1 MTATVEVDA
10 TVLPDRADREGIA
23 AALTGIDRV
32 STAEWQATH
41 VFYASNANP
50 MLVEGV
56 APLIER
62 LRERGLIERWFFIKY
77 WLEGPHVRLRVLPA
91 AGADPDEV
99 RAEVDAALQAFLRRR
114 PALYEADS
122 DGLGDLYKRM
132 FVAEYGEKLW
142 DESYSD
148 GQMPF
153 RANNSC
159 HVMPYERE
167 YTRYGGPAGMQLGEW
182 HFEVSSDHVLG
193 LLSDTNVHVRTVLL
207 GLSIQLSTAMC
218 FAFLTDGERVARF
231 LDDYRTFWE
240 TSYQEN
246 SDDYHASFD
255 KSYTKMAGDLA
266 ERVVATAQAAVGGD
280 ASGLGPA
287 QQRWVRH
294 STELRERATR
304 LAEAGALVF
313 QRGPVSDVDGALA
326 VLLSSYLHM
335 TNNRLGVSIL
345 DEIYI
350 SYVLRRAVLDAVGS
364 GTIR

>member
-1 MTATVEVDA
+1 MTATVETDA
-10 TVLPDRADREGIA
+10 TVLPEGADQAGVA
-23 AALTGIDRV
+23 AALAGIDRV

-91 AGADPDEV
+91 PDADPDEV

-132 FVAEYGEKLW
+132 FVAEYGEELW
-142 DESYSD
+142 DESYGD

-159 HVMPYERE
+159 HAMPYERE
-167 YTRYGGPAGMQLGEW
+167 YGRYGGPAGMQLGEW
-182 HFEVSSDHVLG
+182 HFEKSSDHVLG

-207 GLSIQLSTAMC
+207 GLSVQLSTAMC
-218 FAFLTDGERVARF
+218 FAFLRDGERVAKF

-246 SDDYHASFD
+246 SDDYHVSFD
-255 KSYTKMAGDLA
+255 KSYTRMADELA
-266 ERVVATAQAAVGGD
+266 ERVVTTARATVAED

-294 STELRERATR
+294 SIDLCERATK
-304 LAEAGALVF
+304 LTEAGAVVF
-313 QRGPVSDVDGALA
+313 QRGPVTDVDGALA
-326 VLLSSYLHM
+326 VMLSSYMHM

-350 SYVLRRAVLDAVGS
+350 SYVLRRAILDAVEA

>member
-1 MTATVEVDA
+1 MTATVGTDV
-10 TVLPDRADREGIA
+10 TVLPGGANRAGVA
-23 AALTGIDRV
+23 AALRGIERV
-32 STAEWQATH
+32 SEAEWQATH

-56 APLIER
+56 APLVRR
-62 LRERGLIERWFFIKY
+62 LRERGLVERWFFIKY

-91 AGADPDEV
+91 AGVDPEEV
-99 RAEVDAALQAFLRRR
+99 RAEVDTALRAFLRRR

-122 DGLGDLYKRM
+122 DGLGDLYQRM
-132 FVAEYGEKLW
+132 FVAEYGEQRW
-142 DESYSD
+142 QESYGD

-167 YTRYGGPAGMQLGEW
+167 YARYGGPAGMLLGEW

-207 GLSIQLSTAMC
+207 GLSVQLSTAMC
-218 FAFLTDGERVARF
+218 FAFLRDGERVARF

-246 SDDYHASFD
+246 SDDYHDSFD
-255 KSYTKMAGDLA
+255 KSYTRMAGELA
-266 ERVVATAQAAVGGD
+266 ERVVATAHAAVAGD
-280 ASGLGPA
+280 AGGLGPA
-287 QQRWVRH
+287 QQRWVHH
-294 STELRERATR
+294 SMELRERAVR

-326 VLLSSYLHM
+326 VLLSSYVHM

-345 DEIYI
+345 DEIYV
-350 SYVLRRAVLDAVGS
+350 SYVLRRAILDAVEA